1 MITFARYAGTAP
13 GTTVM
18 SLGAYPTQS
27 VWEPD
32 PNQDTIKIAVP
43 PGQWVTGPTQMIVK
57 VPQGQ
62 DRMGP
67 VPNDLDLASTRPYL
81 PVHRGWIEPSTGEPI
96 FRLQGPLGSEET
108 AAKWAIA
115 GSIISAI
122 ALSVT
127 TIIAIRREA
136 REARGRR

>member
-1 MITFARYAGTAP
+1 MITFASYVGAAP
-13 GTTVM
+13 ATTM
-18 SLGAYPTQS
+18 IRPTQA

-32 PNQDTIKIAVP
+32 PSQDTIKIAMP
-43 PGQWVTGPTQMIVK
+43 PNQWATGPTQMIVR
-57 VPQGQ
+57 VPKAQ

-67 VPNDLDLASTRPYL
+67 VPNDLELASTRPYL

-96 FRLQGPLGSEET
+96 FRLQGAEDT

-136 REARGRR
+136 REAKGRR

>member
-1 MITFARYAGTAP
+1 MITFARYTGTAP
-13 GTTVM
+13 GTTAM
-18 SLGAYPTQS
+18 AFGAFPTQA

-32 PNQDTIKIAVP
+32 PNQDTIKIAMP
-43 PGQWVTGPTQMIVK
+43 PNQWATGPTQMIVK
-57 VPQGQ
+57 VPKAQR
-62 DRMGP
+62 DMGP
-67 VPNDLDLASTRPYL
+67 VPNDLELATTRPYL

-96 FRLQGPLGSEET
+96 FRLQGPLGSGET

-127 TIIAIRREA
+127 TIIAIRREG
-136 REARGRR
+136 REAKRRR